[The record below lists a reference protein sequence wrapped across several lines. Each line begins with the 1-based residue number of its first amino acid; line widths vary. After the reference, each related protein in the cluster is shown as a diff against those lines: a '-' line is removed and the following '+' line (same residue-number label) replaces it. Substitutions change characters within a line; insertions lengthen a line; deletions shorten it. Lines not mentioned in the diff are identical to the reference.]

1 MTLERPSP
9 KLLSRNLLL
18 IFQILAMQIHS
29 LLLTCVTL
37 GKWSNF
43 FKPNDVK
50 MRWNTAFEALMSAW
64 HILSILISV
73 LIMRTVIKSF
83 FLQND
88 SQSHQFWRRQGQ
100 SERER
105 EFIDQGKKDNPRGR
119 QARGNYQ
126 SGESQNRQRYKRK
139 WRD

>member
-88 SQSHQFWRRQGQ
+88 SQKPSILKETRAEW
-100 SERER
+100 ER